1 MSEARA
7 GFPCFGGECTV
18 RVLGGAAEVAVAA
31 SRVRLLGWHA
41 QFTRFDPASALSR
54 FNADPAATVAVG
66 PVMAR
71 FADAVVTA
79 ARRTGGLVDG
89 TLLRALE
96 DAGYAGALDEPL
108 LIRQA
113 LALAP
118 PRRPAAPSHASRW
131 REIVVGA
138 NTVTRPP
145 GVGLDSGGLAKGL
158 FADLLGADLGGHR
171 SFAVDCSGD
180 LLLGGEIVRDVHVDD
195 PFGRGGPLHTFRL
208 AAGGVATSGIARRS
222 WRDADGR
229 PAHHL
234 LDPSTGRPAYT
245 GIVQATALAPTA
257 LEAEIRAKAALLSGP
272 GAADAWLPDGGVIV
286 FDDGRHRVLEPTTER
301 IDDGTPRPAAAA

>member
-1 MSEARA
+1 MRS
-7 GFPCFGGECTV
+7 
-18 RVLGGAAEVAVAA
+18 
-31 SRVRLLGWHA
+31 S
-41 QFTRFDPASALSR
+41 PASTRPARSRASTATRPPPSPSGRSWPGSPTPWSPRRAAPAVWSTARSCALSR
-54 FNADPAATVAVG
+54 TRATPRTSASHSRSPG
-66 PVMAR
+66 PWR
-71 FADAVVTA
+71 S
-79 ARRTGGLVDG
+79 
-89 TLLRALE
+89 
-96 DAGYAGALDEPL
+96 P
-108 LIRQA
+108 Q
-113 LALAP
+113 
-118 PRRPAAPSHASRW
+118 RRPAAPSLASRW

-180 LLLGGEIVRDVHVDD
+180 LLLGGDLVREVHVDD

-234 LDPSTGRPAYT
+234 LDPSTGCPAYT

-272 GAADAWLPDGGVIV
+272 SAADAWLPDGGVIV